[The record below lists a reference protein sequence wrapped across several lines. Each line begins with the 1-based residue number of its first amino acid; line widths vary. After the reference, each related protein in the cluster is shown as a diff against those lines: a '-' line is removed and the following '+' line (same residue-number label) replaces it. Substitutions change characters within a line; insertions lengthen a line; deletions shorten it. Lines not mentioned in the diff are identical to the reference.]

1 MCFES
6 VFEDSSFFSLN
17 EVLFL
22 SLVNRGIGRRVSR
35 LADFFDFLDALL
47 AGFAPHEFHDDGEEE
62 GPDDA
67 GDHNGEAARTHGVL
81 ALFRGAAPLKAVVAF
96 HRAVLDRAQ
105 VARGLIAHAVCAS
118 RPDKDGSAGIVAHG
132 GRAAAGFRALVLRA
146 LAAFAA
152 LTLALAA
159 AATGLLFGR
168 LRRLCHDGLIEH
180 HNAHQEANK
189 YDELPC
195 AHLFTFYLI

>member
-1 MCFES
+1 M
-6 VFEDSSFFSLN
+6 
-17 EVLFL
+17 LFL
-22 SLVNRGIGRRVSR
+22 SLVNRGVGRRVSG
-35 LADFFDFLDALL
+35 LAGLFDFLDALL

-81 ALFRGAAPLKAVVAF
+81 ALFRGATPLKAVVAF
-96 HRAVLDRAQ
+96 HRAVLDRTQ

-118 RPDKDGSAGIVAHG
+118 RPDKDGSAGIVAH
-132 GRAAAGFRALVLRA
+132 AAARFRALVLRA
-146 LAAFAA
+146 LAALAT

-159 AATGLLFGR
+159 AATATGFLFGR
-168 LRRLCHDGLIEH
+168 LRRLCHDRLIEH

-195 AHLFTFYLI
+195 AHLFLTF